1 MDEPL
6 FEWLRSKDVA
16 AFHVDLGR
24 DQEDSDP
31 SKDLAWRGRTYKKLM
46 KAKVH
51 SILAITRLGYSVMW
65 TDSDVAWLRNPIPMF
80 AKVRAGGWRGD
91 GLVP

>member
-24 DQEDSDP
+24 DEEDSDP

-51 SILAITRLGYSVMW
+51 SILAITGVVYSVLW
-65 TDSDVAWLRNPIPMF
+65 PDSDVAGLRTPIPLF
-80 AKVRAGGWRGD
+80 ATVRAWGWCGG
-91 GLVP
+91 GLGP